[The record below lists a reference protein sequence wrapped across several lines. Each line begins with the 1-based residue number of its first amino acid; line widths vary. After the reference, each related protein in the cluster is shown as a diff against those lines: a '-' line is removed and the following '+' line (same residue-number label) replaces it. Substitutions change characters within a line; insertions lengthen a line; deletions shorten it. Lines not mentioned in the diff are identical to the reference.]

1 MKKDNKIV
9 KSIMWGASAMLGFV
23 LTDKLYQTGVKY
35 IDKNK
40 ENEEEEVIFEEE
52 SEESQ

>member
-35 IDKNK
+35 INKDK
-40 ENEEEEVIFEEE
+40 ENEEEVIFEEE
-52 SEESQ
+52 SKESQ

>member
-35 IDKNK
+35 INKDK
-40 ENEEEEVIFEEE
+40 ETEEEEVVIEEE
-52 SEESQ
+52 SKESQ